1 MNTFNFYDVIAIIG
15 VFVQIFGLILFGVTS
30 GWFTLYVINQ
40 PEKNWQ
46 LQGIVYGVFF
56 VFISLMVKHLTPGAF
71 GAYLTG
77 TASALIYWGLI
88 KNREK
93 PVKKK

>member
-1 MNTFNFYDVIAIIG
+1 MDFYDVIAIIG
-15 VFVQIFGLILFGVTS
+15 VFVQIFGLVLFGVTS

-40 PEKNWQ
+40 PEKTWQ

-56 VFISLMVKHLTPGAF
+56 MFISLMVKYLTPGAF

-77 TASALIYWGLI
+77 AAGALVYWGLI

-93 PVKKK
+93 PEKKK